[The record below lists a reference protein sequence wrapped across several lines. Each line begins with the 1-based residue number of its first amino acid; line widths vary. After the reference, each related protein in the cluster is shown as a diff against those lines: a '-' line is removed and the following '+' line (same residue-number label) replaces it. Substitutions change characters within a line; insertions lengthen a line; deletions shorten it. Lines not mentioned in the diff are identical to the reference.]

1 MSANAPL
8 GSPSMNTGS
17 VEADCTSAT
26 QSGDGPSEVIS
37 HAAATSFIHI
47 EVLAAIQVI
56 HNMRNTGRRSGA
68 KAERESSE
76 SAAAASV
83 LDSGMARCQY
93 RRSRTIWS
101 LSRLIWKRLRKL
113 LPSNT

>member
-26 QSGDGPSEVIS
+26 QSGEGPSDVMS
-37 HAAATSFIHI
+37 HAPATSFIHI
-47 EVLAAIQVI
+47 EVLAAIQVS

-76 SAAAASV
+76 SVSV
-83 LDSGMARCQY
+83 VCSGMD
-93 RRSRTIWS
+93 S
-101 LSRLIWKRLRKL
+101 LDGGV
-113 LPSNT
+113 NTAVRAP

>member
-8 GSPSMNTGS
+8 GSPRMNTGS

-26 QSGDGPSEVIS
+26 QSGDGASEVMS

-47 EVLAAIQVI
+47 EVFAAIQVS
-56 HNMRNTGRRSGA
+56 HNMRNTGHLKGA

-76 SAAAASV
+76 SAAAISV
-83 LDSGMARCQY
+83 LCSGMD
-93 RRSRTIWS
+93 W
-101 LSRLIWKRLRKL
+101 
-113 LPSNT
+113 